1 MKHGRFLSCMYVL
14 SLTLL
19 AAFAV
24 HGLRAQAAV
33 AGETAIPRTIIL
45 DAGHGGADGGASG
58 PDGTR
63 ECDLN
68 LAITLKTDAVLG
80 LLGERTILLRSTDT
94 DLSSADAKSI
104 SQKKVSDIRRR
115 VELVNSQPGAL
126 LVSIHCN
133 TYSQK
138 KYHGAQVFY
147 TPAGTAKDFGETMQL
162 ALKTAVDPGNA
173 RRAKAISP
181 DVYLMNH
188 IDAPGILIECG
199 FLTNPEELN
208 DLKDPGYQTRLAVTI
223 AVTAANQSPEQSSG
237 VSLRT
242 YYERKDCILLHLLRQ

>member
-1 MKHGRFLSCMYVL
+1 MYML

-19 AAFAV
+19 TAFAL

-33 AGETAIPRTIIL
+33 AGEAAIPRIIVL

-58 PDGTR
+58 SDGTR

-80 LLGERTILLRSTDT
+80 LLGEETLLLRSTDT
-94 DLSSADAKSI
+94 DLSSSDAKSI

-115 VELVNSQPGAL
+115 VELTNSQPGAI

-133 TYSQK
+133 TYSQE

-147 TPAGTAKDFGETMQL
+147 TGGAKEFGETMQL
-162 ALKTAVDPGNA
+162 ALKNGVDPSNA
-173 RRAKAISP
+173 RMAKAVSP

-188 IDAPGILIECG
+188 IKVPGILVECG
-199 FLTNPEELN
+199 FLTNQEELTN
-208 DLKDPGYQTRLAVTI
+208 LKDPDYQTRLAVTI
-223 AVTAANQSPEQSSG
+223 AVTAANQASEPNFG

-242 YYERKDCILLHLLRQ
+242 YYERENCILLHLLRQ

>member
-1 MKHGRFLSCMYVL
+1 MKQGRFLSCMYML

-19 AAFAV
+19 TAFAL

-33 AGETAIPRTIIL
+33 AGEAAIPRIIVL

-80 LLGERTILLRSTDT
+80 LLGEETLLLRSTDT
-94 DLSSADAKSI
+94 DLSSSDAKSI

-115 VELVNSQPGAL
+115 VELTNSQPGAI

-133 TYSQK
+133 TYSQE

-147 TPAGTAKDFGETMQL
+147 TGGAKEFGETMQL
-162 ALKTAVDPGNA
+162 ALKNGVDPTNA
-173 RRAKAISP
+173 RMAKAVSP

-188 IDAPGILIECG
+188 IKVPGILVECG
-199 FLTNPEELN
+199 FLTNQEELTN
-208 DLKDPGYQTRLAVTI
+208 LKDPDYQTRLAVTI
-223 AVTAANQSPEQSSG
+223 AVTAVNQASEPNFG

-242 YYERKDCILLHLLRQ
+242 YYERENCILLHLLRK

>member
-1 MKHGRFLSCMYVL
+1 MKQGRFLSCMYML

-19 AAFAV
+19 TAFAL

-33 AGETAIPRTIIL
+33 AGEAAIPRIIVL
-45 DAGHGGADGGASG
+45 DAGHGGSDGGASG

-80 LLGERTILLRSTDT
+80 LLGEETLLLRSTDT
-94 DLSSADAKSI
+94 DLSSSDAKSI

-115 VELVNSQPGAL
+115 VELTNSQPGAI

-133 TYSQK
+133 TYSQE

-147 TPAGTAKDFGETMQL
+147 TGGAKEFGETMQL
-162 ALKTAVDPGNA
+162 ALKNGVDPSNA
-173 RRAKAISP
+173 RMAKAVSP

-188 IDAPGILIECG
+188 IKVPGILVECG
-199 FLTNPEELN
+199 FLTNQEELTN
-208 DLKDPGYQTRLAVTI
+208 LKDPDYQTRLAVTI
-223 AVTAANQSPEQSSG
+223 AVTAANQASEPNFG

-242 YYERKDCILLHLLRQ
+242 YYERENCILLHLLRK

>member
-1 MKHGRFLSCMYVL
+1 MKQGRFLSCMYML

-19 AAFAV
+19 TAFAL

-33 AGETAIPRTIIL
+33 AGEAAIQRIIVL

-80 LLGERTILLRSTDT
+80 LLGEETLLLRSTDT
-94 DLSSADAKSI
+94 DLSSSDAKSI

-115 VELVNSQPGAL
+115 VELTNSQPGAI

-133 TYSQK
+133 TYSQE

-147 TPAGTAKDFGETMQL
+147 TGGAKEFGETMQL
-162 ALKTAVDPGNA
+162 ALKSGVDPSNA
-173 RRAKAISP
+173 RMAKAVSP

-188 IDAPGILIECG
+188 IKVPGILVECG
-199 FLTNPEELN
+199 FLTNQEELTN
-208 DLKDPGYQTRLAVTI
+208 LKDPDYQTRLAVTI
-223 AVTAANQSPEQSSG
+223 AVTAANQASEPNFG

-242 YYERKDCILLHLLRQ
+242 YYERENYILLHLLRK

>member
-1 MKHGRFLSCMYVL
+1 MKQGRFLSCMYML

-19 AAFAV
+19 TAFAL

-33 AGETAIPRTIIL
+33 AGEAAIPRIIVL

-80 LLGERTILLRSTDT
+80 LLGEETLLLRSTDT
-94 DLSSADAKSI
+94 DLSSSDAKSI

-115 VELVNSQPGAL
+115 VELTNSQPGAI

-133 TYSQK
+133 TYSQE

-147 TPAGTAKDFGETMQL
+147 TGGAKEFGETMQL
-162 ALKTAVDPGNA
+162 ALKNGVDPSNA
-173 RRAKAISP
+173 RMAKAVSP

-188 IDAPGILIECG
+188 IKVPGILVECG
-199 FLTNPEELN
+199 FLTNQEELTN
-208 DLKDPGYQTRLAVTI
+208 LKDPDYQTRLAVTI
-223 AVTAANQSPEQSSG
+223 AVTAANQASEPNFG

-242 YYERKDCILLHLLRQ
+242 YYERENCILLHLLRQ

>member
-1 MKHGRFLSCMYVL
+1 MKQGRFLSCMYML

-19 AAFAV
+19 TAFAL

-33 AGETAIPRTIIL
+33 AGEAAIPRIIVL

-80 LLGERTILLRSTDT
+80 LLGEETLLLRSTDT
-94 DLSSADAKSI
+94 DLSSSDSKSI

-115 VELVNSQPGAL
+115 VELTNSQPGAI

-147 TPAGTAKDFGETMQL
+147 TGGAKEFGETMQL
-162 ALKTAVDPGNA
+162 ALKNGVDPANA
-173 RRAKAISP
+173 RMAKAVSP

-188 IDAPGILIECG
+188 IKVPGILVECG
-199 FLTNPEELN
+199 FLTNQEELTN
-208 DLKDPGYQTRLAVTI
+208 LKDPDYQTRLAVTI
-223 AVTAANQSPEQSSG
+223 AVTAANQASEPNFG

-242 YYERKDCILLHLLRQ
+242 YYERENCILLHLLRQ

>member
-1 MKHGRFLSCMYVL
+1 MYML

-19 AAFAV
+19 TAFAL

-33 AGETAIPRTIIL
+33 AGEAAIPRIIVL

-80 LLGERTILLRSTDT
+80 LLGEETLLLRSTDT
-94 DLSSADAKSI
+94 DLSSSDAKSI

-115 VELVNSQPGAL
+115 VELTNSQPGAI

-133 TYSQK
+133 TYSQE

-147 TPAGTAKDFGETMQL
+147 TGGAKEFGETMQL
-162 ALKTAVDPGNA
+162 ALKNGVDPTNA
-173 RRAKAISP
+173 RMAKAVSP

-188 IDAPGILIECG
+188 IKVPGILVECG
-199 FLTNPEELN
+199 FLTNQEELTN
-208 DLKDPGYQTRLAVTI
+208 LKDPDYQTRLAVTI
-223 AVTAANQSPEQSSG
+223 AVTAANQASEPNFG

-242 YYERKDCILLHLLRQ
+242 YYERENCILLHLLRK

>member
-1 MKHGRFLSCMYVL
+1 MKQGRFLSCMYML

-19 AAFAV
+19 TAFAL

-33 AGETAIPRTIIL
+33 AGEAAIPRIIVL

-80 LLGERTILLRSTDT
+80 LLGEETLLLRSTDT
-94 DLSSADAKSI
+94 DLSSSDSKSI

-115 VELVNSQPGAL
+115 VELVNSQPGAI

-133 TYSQK
+133 TYSQE

-147 TPAGTAKDFGETMQL
+147 TGGAKEFGETMQL
-162 ALKTAVDPGNA
+162 ALKNGVDPSNA
-173 RRAKAISP
+173 RMAKAVSP

-188 IDAPGILIECG
+188 IKVPGILVECG
-199 FLTNPEELN
+199 FLTNQEELTN
-208 DLKDPGYQTRLAVTI
+208 LKDPDYQTRLAVTI
-223 AVTAANQSPEQSSG
+223 AVTAANQASEPNFG

-242 YYERKDCILLHLLRQ
+242 YYERENCILLHLLRK

>member
-1 MKHGRFLSCMYVL
+1 MYML

-19 AAFAV
+19 TAFAL

-33 AGETAIPRTIIL
+33 AGEAAIPRIIVL

-80 LLGERTILLRSTDT
+80 LLGEQTLLLRSTDT
-94 DLSSADAKSI
+94 DLSSSDSKSI

-115 VELVNSQPGAL
+115 VELTNSQPGAI

-133 TYSQK
+133 TYSQE

-147 TPAGTAKDFGETMQL
+147 TGGAKEFGETMQL
-162 ALKTAVDPGNA
+162 ALKNGVDPTNA
-173 RRAKAISP
+173 RMAKAVSP

-188 IDAPGILIECG
+188 IKVPGILVECG
-199 FLTNPEELN
+199 FLTNQEELTN
-208 DLKDPGYQTRLAVTI
+208 LKDPDYQTRLAVTI
-223 AVTAANQSPEQSSG
+223 AATAANQASEPNFG

-242 YYERKDCILLHLLRQ
+242 YYERENCILLHLLRQ

>member
-1 MKHGRFLSCMYVL
+1 MKQGRFLSCMYML

-19 AAFAV
+19 TAFAL

-33 AGETAIPRTIIL
+33 AGEAAIPRIIVL

-80 LLGERTILLRSTDT
+80 LLGEETLLLRCTDT
-94 DLSSADAKSI
+94 DLSSSDAKSI

-115 VELVNSQPGAL
+115 VELTNSQPGAI

-133 TYSQK
+133 TYSQE

-147 TPAGTAKDFGETMQL
+147 TGGAKEFGETMQL
-162 ALKTAVDPGNA
+162 ALKNGVDPSNA
-173 RRAKAISP
+173 RMAKAVSP

-188 IDAPGILIECG
+188 IKVPGILVECG
-199 FLTNPEELN
+199 FLTNQEELTN
-208 DLKDPGYQTRLAVTI
+208 LKDPDYQTRLAVTI
-223 AVTAANQSPEQSSG
+223 AVTAANQASEPNFG

-242 YYERKDCILLHLLRQ
+242 YYERENCILLHLLRK

>member
-1 MKHGRFLSCMYVL
+1 MKQGRFLSCMYML

-19 AAFAV
+19 TAFAL

-33 AGETAIPRTIIL
+33 AGEAAIPRIIVL

-80 LLGERTILLRSTDT
+80 LLGEQTLLLRSTDT
-94 DLSSADAKSI
+94 DLSSSDSKSI

-115 VELVNSQPGAL
+115 VELTNSQPGAI

-133 TYSQK
+133 TYSQE

-147 TPAGTAKDFGETMQL
+147 TGGAKEFGETMQL
-162 ALKTAVDPGNA
+162 ALKNGVDPSNA
-173 RRAKAISP
+173 RMAKAVSP

-188 IDAPGILIECG
+188 IKVPGILVECG
-199 FLTNPEELN
+199 FLTNQEELTN
-208 DLKDPGYQTRLAVTI
+208 LKDPDYQTRLAVTI
-223 AVTAANQSPEQSSG
+223 AVTAANQASEPNFG

-242 YYERKDCILLHLLRQ
+242 YYERENCILLHLLRK

>member
-1 MKHGRFLSCMYVL
+1 MKQGRFLSCMYML

-19 AAFAV
+19 TAFAL

-33 AGETAIPRTIIL
+33 AGEAAIPRIIVL

-80 LLGERTILLRSTDT
+80 LLGEETLLLRSTDT
-94 DLSSADAKSI
+94 DLSSSDAKSI

-115 VELVNSQPGAL
+115 VELTNSQPGAI

-133 TYSQK
+133 TYSQE

-147 TPAGTAKDFGETMQL
+147 TGGAKEFGETMQL
-162 ALKTAVDPGNA
+162 ALKNGVDPANA
-173 RRAKAISP
+173 RMAKAVSP

-188 IDAPGILIECG
+188 IKVPGILVECG
-199 FLTNPEELN
+199 FLTNSQELTN
-208 DLKDPGYQTRLAVTI
+208 LKDPGYQTRLAVTI
-223 AVTAANQSPEQSSG
+223 AVTAANQASEPNFG

-242 YYERKDCILLHLLRQ
+242 YYERENCILLHLLRQ

>member
-1 MKHGRFLSCMYVL
+1 MKQGRFLSCMYML

-19 AAFAV
+19 TAFAL

-33 AGETAIPRTIIL
+33 AGEAAIPRIIVL

-80 LLGERTILLRSTDT
+80 LLGEETLLLRSTDT
-94 DLSSADAKSI
+94 DLSSSDAKSI

-115 VELVNSQPGAL
+115 VELTNSQPGAI

-133 TYSQK
+133 TYSQE

-147 TPAGTAKDFGETMQL
+147 TGGAKEFGETMQL
-162 ALKTAVDPGNA
+162 ALKTGVDPTNA
-173 RRAKAISP
+173 RMAKAVSP

-188 IDAPGILIECG
+188 IKVPGILVECG
-199 FLTNPEELN
+199 FLTNQEELTN
-208 DLKDPGYQTRLAVTI
+208 LKDPDYQTRLAVTI
-223 AVTAANQSPEQSSG
+223 AVTAANQASEPNFG

-242 YYERKDCILLHLLRQ
+242 YYERENCILLHLLRK

>member
-1 MKHGRFLSCMYVL
+1 MYML

-19 AAFAV
+19 TAFAL

-33 AGETAIPRTIIL
+33 AGEAAIPRIIVL

-80 LLGERTILLRSTDT
+80 LLGEKTLLLRSTDT
-94 DLSSADAKSI
+94 DLSSSDSKSI

-115 VELVNSQPGAL
+115 VELTNSQPGAI

-133 TYSQK
+133 TYSQE

-147 TPAGTAKDFGETMQL
+147 TGGAKEFGETMQL
-162 ALKTAVDPGNA
+162 ALKNGVDPSNA
-173 RRAKAISP
+173 RMAKAVSP

-188 IDAPGILIECG
+188 VKVPGILVECG
-199 FLTNPEELN
+199 FLTNQEELTN
-208 DLKDPGYQTRLAVTI
+208 LKDPDYQTRLAVTI
-223 AVTAANQSPEQSSG
+223 AVTAANQASEPNFG

-242 YYERKDCILLHLLRQ
+242 YYERKNCILLHLLRK

>member
-1 MKHGRFLSCMYVL
+1 MKQGRFLSCMYML

-19 AAFAV
+19 TAFAL

-33 AGETAIPRTIIL
+33 AGEAAIPRIIVL
-45 DAGHGGADGGASG
+45 DAGHGGADDGASG

-80 LLGERTILLRSTDT
+80 LLGEKTLLLRSTDT
-94 DLSSADAKSI
+94 DLSSSDAKSI

-115 VELVNSQPGAL
+115 VELTNSQPGAI

-133 TYSQK
+133 TYSQE

-147 TPAGTAKDFGETMQL
+147 TGGTKEFGETMQL
-162 ALKTAVDPGNA
+162 ALKNGVDPTNA
-173 RRAKAISP
+173 RMAKAVSP

-188 IDAPGILIECG
+188 IKVPGILVECG
-199 FLTNPEELN
+199 FLTNQEELTN
-208 DLKDPGYQTRLAVTI
+208 LKDPDYQTRLAVTI
-223 AVTAANQSPEQSSG
+223 AATAANQASEPNFG

-242 YYERKDCILLHLLRQ
+242 YYERENCILLHLLRK

>member
-1 MKHGRFLSCMYVL
+1 MYML

-19 AAFAV
+19 TAFAL

-33 AGETAIPRTIIL
+33 AGEAAIPRIIVL

-80 LLGERTILLRSTDT
+80 LLGEETLLLRSTDT
-94 DLSSADAKSI
+94 DLSSSDAKSI

-115 VELVNSQPGAL
+115 VELTNSQPGGI

-133 TYSQK
+133 TYSQE

-147 TPAGTAKDFGETMQL
+147 TGGAKEFGETMQL
-162 ALKTAVDPGNA
+162 ALKNGVDPTNA
-173 RRAKAISP
+173 RMAKAVSP

-188 IDAPGILIECG
+188 IKVPGILVECG
-199 FLTNPEELN
+199 FLTNQEELIN
-208 DLKDPGYQTRLAVTI
+208 LKDPDYQTRLAVTI
-223 AVTAANQSPEQSSG
+223 AVTAANQASEPNSG

-242 YYERKDCILLHLLRQ
+242 YYERENCILLHLLRQ

>member
-1 MKHGRFLSCMYVL
+1 MKQGRFLSCMYML

-19 AAFAV
+19 TAFAL
-24 HGLRAQAAV
+24 HGLRAQTAV
-33 AGETAIPRTIIL
+33 AGEAAIPRIIVL

-80 LLGERTILLRSTDT
+80 LLGEETLLLRSTDT
-94 DLSSADAKSI
+94 DLSSSDAKSI

-115 VELVNSQPGAL
+115 VELVNSQPGAI

-133 TYSQK
+133 TYSQE

-147 TPAGTAKDFGETMQL
+147 TGGAKEFGETMQL
-162 ALKTAVDPGNA
+162 ALKNGVDPANA
-173 RRAKAISP
+173 RMAKAVSP

-188 IDAPGILIECG
+188 IKVPGILVECG
-199 FLTNPEELN
+199 FLTNQEELTN
-208 DLKDPGYQTRLAVTI
+208 LKDPDYQTRLAVTI
-223 AVTAANQSPEQSSG
+223 AVTAANQASEPNFG

-242 YYERKDCILLHLLRQ
+242 YYERENCILLHLLRQ

>member
-1 MKHGRFLSCMYVL
+1 MKQGRFLSCMYML

-19 AAFAV
+19 TAFAL

-33 AGETAIPRTIIL
+33 AGEAAIPRIIVL

-80 LLGERTILLRSTDT
+80 LLGEQTLLLRSTDT
-94 DLSSADAKSI
+94 DLSSSDAKSI

-115 VELVNSQPGAL
+115 VELTNSQPGAI

-133 TYSQK
+133 TYSQE

-147 TPAGTAKDFGETMQL
+147 TGGAKEFGETMQL
-162 ALKTAVDPGNA
+162 ALKNGVDPSNA
-173 RRAKAISP
+173 RMAKAVSP

-188 IDAPGILIECG
+188 IKVPGILVECG
-199 FLTNPEELN
+199 FLTNQEELTN
-208 DLKDPGYQTRLAVTI
+208 LKDPDYQTRLAVTI
-223 AVTAANQSPEQSSG
+223 AVTAANQASEPNFG

-242 YYERKDCILLHLLRQ
+242 YYERENCILLHLLRK

>member
-1 MKHGRFLSCMYVL
+1 MKQGRFLSCMYML

-19 AAFAV
+19 TAFAL

-33 AGETAIPRTIIL
+33 AGEAAIPRIIVL

-80 LLGERTILLRSTDT
+80 LLGEETMLLRSTDT
-94 DLSSADAKSI
+94 DLSSSDAKSI

-115 VELVNSQPGAL
+115 VELVNSQPGAI

-133 TYSQK
+133 TFSQE

-147 TPAGTAKDFGETMQL
+147 TGGAKEFGETMQL
-162 ALKTAVDPGNA
+162 ALKNGVDPANA
-173 RRAKAISP
+173 RMAKAVSP

-188 IDAPGILIECG
+188 IKVPGILVECG
-199 FLTNPEELN
+199 FLTNQEELTN
-208 DLKDPGYQTRLAVTI
+208 LKDPDYQTRLAVTI
-223 AVTAANQSPEQSSG
+223 AVTAANQASEPNFG

-242 YYERKDCILLHLLRQ
+242 YYERENCILLHLLRK

>member
-1 MKHGRFLSCMYVL
+1 MKQGRFLSCMYML

-19 AAFAV
+19 TAFAL

-33 AGETAIPRTIIL
+33 AGEAAIPRIIVL

-80 LLGERTILLRSTDT
+80 LLGEKTLLLRSTDT
-94 DLSSADAKSI
+94 DLSSSDSKSI

-115 VELVNSQPGAL
+115 VELTNSQPGAI

-133 TYSQK
+133 TYSQE

-147 TPAGTAKDFGETMQL
+147 TGGAKEFGETMQL
-162 ALKTAVDPGNA
+162 ALKNGVDPSNA
-173 RRAKAISP
+173 RMAKAVSP

-188 IDAPGILIECG
+188 IKVPGILVECG
-199 FLTNPEELN
+199 FLTNQEELTN
-208 DLKDPGYQTRLAVTI
+208 LKDPDYQTRLAVTI
-223 AVTAANQSPEQSSG
+223 AATAANQASEPNFG

-242 YYERKDCILLHLLRQ
+242 YYERENCILLHLLRK

>member
-1 MKHGRFLSCMYVL
+1 MKQGRFLSCMYML

-19 AAFAV
+19 TAFAL

-33 AGETAIPRTIIL
+33 AGEAAIPRIIVL

-80 LLGERTILLRSTDT
+80 LLGEKTLLLRSTDT
-94 DLSSADAKSI
+94 DLSSSDAKSI

-115 VELVNSQPGAL
+115 VELTNSQPGAI

-133 TYSQK
+133 TYSQE

-147 TPAGTAKDFGETMQL
+147 TGGAKEFGETMQL
-162 ALKTAVDPGNA
+162 ALKNGVDPTNA
-173 RRAKAISP
+173 RMAKAVSP

-188 IDAPGILIECG
+188 IKVPGILVECG
-199 FLTNPEELN
+199 FLTNQEELTN
-208 DLKDPGYQTRLAVTI
+208 LKDPDYQTRLAVTI
-223 AVTAANQSPEQSSG
+223 AVTAANQASEPNFG

-242 YYERKDCILLHLLRQ
+242 YYERENCILLHLLRK

>member
-1 MKHGRFLSCMYVL
+1 MKQGRFLSCMYML

-19 AAFAV
+19 TAFAL

-33 AGETAIPRTIIL
+33 AGEAAIPRIIVL

-80 LLGERTILLRSTDT
+80 LLGEKTLLLRSTDT
-94 DLSSADAKSI
+94 DLSSSDAKSI

-115 VELVNSQPGAL
+115 VELTNSQHGAI

-133 TYSQK
+133 TYSQE

-147 TPAGTAKDFGETMQL
+147 TGGAKEFGETMQL
-162 ALKTAVDPGNA
+162 ALKNGVDPSNA
-173 RRAKAISP
+173 RMAKAVSP

-188 IDAPGILIECG
+188 VKVPGILVECG
-199 FLTNPEELN
+199 FLTNQEELTN
-208 DLKDPGYQTRLAVTI
+208 LKDPDYQTRLAVTI
-223 AVTAANQSPEQSSG
+223 AVTAANQASEPNFG

-242 YYERKDCILLHLLRQ
+242 YYERENCILLHLLRK

>member
-1 MKHGRFLSCMYVL
+1 MKQGRFLSCMYML

-19 AAFAV
+19 TAFAL

-33 AGETAIPRTIIL
+33 AGEAAIPRIIVL

-80 LLGERTILLRSTDT
+80 LLGEETMLLRSTDT
-94 DLSSADAKSI
+94 DLSSSDAKSI

-115 VELVNSQPGAL
+115 VELTNSQPGAI

-133 TYSQK
+133 TYSQE

-147 TPAGTAKDFGETMQL
+147 TGGAKEFGETMQL
-162 ALKTAVDPGNA
+162 ALKNGVDPANA
-173 RRAKAISP
+173 RMAKAVSP

-188 IDAPGILIECG
+188 IKVPGILVECG
-199 FLTNPEELN
+199 FLTNSQELAS
-208 DLKDPGYQTRLAVTI
+208 LKSPDYQTRLAVTI
-223 AVTAANQSPEQSSG
+223 AVTAANQVSEPGSG

-242 YYERKDCILLHLLRQ
+242 YYERENCILLHLLRQ

>member
-1 MKHGRFLSCMYVL
+1 MKQGRFLSCMYML

-19 AAFAV
+19 TAFAL

-33 AGETAIPRTIIL
+33 AGEAAIPRIIVL

-58 PDGTR
+58 PDSTR

-80 LLGERTILLRSTDT
+80 LLGEETLLLRSTDT
-94 DLSSADAKSI
+94 DLSSSDAKSI

-115 VELVNSQPGAL
+115 VELTNSQLGAI

-133 TYSQK
+133 TYSQE

-147 TPAGTAKDFGETMQL
+147 TGGAKEFGETMQL
-162 ALKTAVDPGNA
+162 ALKNGVDPTNA
-173 RRAKAISP
+173 RMAKAVSP

-188 IDAPGILIECG
+188 IKVPGILVECG
-199 FLTNPEELN
+199 FLTNQEELTN
-208 DLKDPGYQTRLAVTI
+208 LKNPDYQTRLAVTI
-223 AVTAANQSPEQSSG
+223 AVTAANQASESGSG

-242 YYERKDCILLHLLRQ
+242 YYERENCILLHLLRQ

>member
-1 MKHGRFLSCMYVL
+1 MKQGRFLSCMYML

-19 AAFAV
+19 TAFAL

-33 AGETAIPRTIIL
+33 AGEAAIPRIIVL

-80 LLGERTILLRSTDT
+80 LLGEETLLLRSTDT
-94 DLSSADAKSI
+94 DLSSSDAKSI

-115 VELVNSQPGAL
+115 VELTNSQPGAI

-133 TYSQK
+133 TYSQE

-147 TPAGTAKDFGETMQL
+147 TGGAKEFGETMQL
-162 ALKTAVDPGNA
+162 ALKNGVDPTNA
-173 RRAKAISP
+173 RMAKAVSP

-188 IDAPGILIECG
+188 IKVPGILVECG
-199 FLTNPEELN
+199 FLTNQEELTN
-208 DLKDPGYQTRLAVTI
+208 LKDPDYQTRLAVTI
-223 AVTAANQSPEQSSG
+223 AVTAANQASEPNFG

-242 YYERKDCILLHLLRQ
+242 YYERENCILLHLLRK

>member
-1 MKHGRFLSCMYVL
+1 MYVL

-19 AAFAV
+19 TAFAF

-33 AGETAIPRTIIL
+33 AAEAAIPRTIIL

-58 PDGTR
+58 ADGTR

-80 LLGERTILLRSTDT
+80 LLGEHTMLLRSTDT

-133 TYSQK
+133 TYSQE

-147 TPAGTAKDFGETMQL
+147 TPAGTAKDFGETMQI

-173 RRAKAISP
+173 RMAKAISP

-199 FLTNPEELN
+199 FLTNPEELSN
-208 DLKDPGYQTRLAVTI
+208 LKDPGYQTRLAVTI